1 MHRSFCDLTEMRL
14 DFEERKSTNT
24 GVMSFS
30 GYGAVFGNIDS
41 GGDMIEKGAF
51 RDTLKDARKTGI
63 WPSLLLQHGGFGF
76 DADDMMPVGII
87 DSMEEDNIGLKI
99 SAVLADIQRARD
111 VYALMKMT
119 PRPAISGLSIGYIPV
134 EFKNPTEPG
143 GPRRTLTKIKLM
155 EVSLVTFP
163 ANNKA
168 RITDV
173 KSDGQGGVR
182 IAEQALREAG
192 FSRNEAKKILA
203 HGYKS
208 VGQCDA
214 EEMDGL
220 AMQIK
225 RNIAILSN

>member
-1 MHRSFCDLTEMRL
+1 MHRINCNLMELKFASSD
-14 DFEERKSTNT
+14 DKSTNT
-24 GVMSFS
+24 GVMEFS
-30 GYGAVFGNIDS
+30 GYGAVFENVDS
-41 GGDMIEKGAF
+41 YGDMIRKGAF
-51 RDTLKDARKTGI
+51 IDTLKEARKTGN

-76 DADDMMPVGII
+76 DADDMMPIGII
-87 DSMEEDNIGLKI
+87 DSMEEDKIGLKI
-99 SAVLADIQRARD
+99 YAVLADIQRARD
-111 VYALMKMT
+111 AYALMKMT

-134 EFKNPTEPG
+134 AFENGTEQG
-143 GPRRTLTKIKLM
+143 GPRRILTKIKLM

-163 ANNKA
+163 ANDKA

-173 KSDGQGGVR
+173 KSDGHGGVR

-192 FSRNEAKKILA
+192 FSRNEAKRILA

>member
-1 MHRSFCDLTEMRL
+1 MHRISCDLMEL
-14 DFEERKSTNT
+14 KFASSDDKSTNT
-24 GVMSFS
+24 GVMAFS

-41 GGDMIEKGAF
+41 YGDLIQKGAF
-51 RDTLKDARKTGI
+51 SDTLKEARKTGI

-76 DADDMMPVGII
+76 DADDMMPIGII
-87 DSMEEDNIGLKI
+87 DSMEEDKVGLKI
-99 SAVLADIQRARD
+99 SAELADIQRARD
-111 VYALMKMT
+111 AYALMKMS

-134 EFKNPTEPG
+134 SFENGTEPG
-143 GPRRTLTKIKLM
+143 GPRRILTKIKLM

-163 ANNKA
+163 ANDKA

-173 KSDGQGGVR
+173 KSDGQGIRV
-182 IAEQALREAG
+182 AEQALREAG
-192 FSRNEAKKILA
+192 FSRNEAKKILS

-208 VGQCDA
+208 VGQCEA